1 MQKGFK
7 IASLYLIVT
16 LFIAV
21 SLYLVV
27 EKSVYLMYALP
38 ILLVV
43 LMLYFFS
50 YDKVLF
56 LIAFLT
62 PLSINLEGL
71 GLNIGLSLSVPV
83 EPLLFGV
90 LFFFI
95 AKLLYEKNF
104 DNKIARHPISIVIYI
119 MLIWI
124 LITTITSELP
134 LVSAKYLLSRIWFVI
149 PAYFVCAKLFKDPK
163 NINKFV
169 WLYIAALIIVVVYTT
184 INHALNGFSGNS
196 AHWVMTPFYNDHTAY
211 GAALA
216 IYLVLNTA
224 FLFIPNIKPQIRL
237 LIIISFAILCV
248 AMVLS
253 SCRAAWLS
261 IIAVIGVLAC
271 VLLKIKFRFILTVVI
286 VLVSMF
292 FAFRHQIIDVMERNE
307 QDSSNNFL
315 EHVQSITNIS
325 TDASNLERLNRWSS
339 ALRLFE
345 ERPFFGWG
353 PGTYQFVY
361 APYQLSVNK
370 TIITTN
376 FGDGG
381 NAHSEYIGA
390 LAEMGVIGSLI
401 VVLLIGVSVYRGL
414 TTYKRA
420 KNKESKILVL
430 AATLAIISYF
440 THGVLNNFLDTDKLA
455 IPVWSCLAIITV
467 IDIYHSGKTNYY
479 DSISEGL
486 KDQQTLNQ

>member
-1 MQKGFK
+1 MQNKLK
-7 IASLYLIVT
+7 IAGFYLTV
-16 LFIAV
+16 LFFVAV
-21 SLYLVV
+21 SLYFVV
-27 EKSVYLMYALP
+27 EKNMYYMYALP
-38 ILLVV
+38 ILFGV

-50 YDKVLF
+50 FDKVLF

-71 GLNIGLSLSVPV
+71 GLDIGLSLSVPV

-95 AKLLYEKNF
+95 AKLLYEKKF
-104 DNKIARHPISIVIYI
+104 DAKIASHPISIVIY
-119 MLIWI
+119 MMFIWI
-124 LITTITSELP
+124 LVTTITSELP
-134 LVSAKYLLSRIWFVI
+134 LVSIKYLLSRLWFVI

-169 WLYIAALIIVVVYTT
+169 WLYIAGLTIVVIYTT
-184 INHALNGFSGNS
+184 INHAMRGFSGNS

-216 IYLVLNTA
+216 IYLVLSAA
-224 FLFIPNIKPQIRL
+224 FLFIPNIKTSKRI
-237 LIIISFAILCV
+237 LIIICFSILLLGTF
-248 AMVLS
+248 LS
-253 SCRAAWLS
+253 ACRAAWLS
-261 IIAVIGVLAC
+261 LVAVIGVLIC
-271 VLLKIKFRFILTVVI
+271 VLLRIKFKYILTI
-286 VLVSMF
+286 IITLVALF
-292 FAFRHQIIDVMERNE
+292 FTFRHQIIDVMERNE
-307 QDSSNNFL
+307 QDSSNNL
-315 EHVQSITNIS
+315 VEHIQSITNIS

-361 APYQLSVNK
+361 APFQLSTNK

-376 FGDGG
+376 YGDGG

-390 LAEMGVIGSLI
+390 LAEMGVIGSFI
-401 VVLLIGVSVYRGL
+401 VILLVAVSIYVGL
-414 TTYKRA
+414 TTYKKA

-430 AATLAIISYF
+430 ATTLAIISYF

-467 IDIYHSGKTNYY
+467 IDVYHSGKTNYY
-479 DSISEGL
+479 DSIS
-486 KDQQTLNQ
+486 

>member
-7 IASLYLIVT
+7 IASLYIIAT
-16 LFIAV
+16 LFVAL

-27 EKSVYLMYALP
+27 EKSIYLMFALP
-38 ILLVV
+38 IVLGV
-43 LMLYFFS
+43 LMLYLFS
-50 YDKVLF
+50 FDKVLF

-71 GLNIGLSLSVPV
+71 FGLSLSLPV

-95 AKLLYEKNF
+95 AKLLHEGKF
-104 DNKIARHPISIVIYI
+104 DNKITSHPISIVIYI

-149 PAYFVCAKLFKDPK
+149 PSYFVCAKLFKNPV
-163 NINKFV
+163 NINKFI
-169 WLYIAALIIVVVYTT
+169 WLYIAGLLIVVLYTIT
-184 INHALNGFSGNS
+184 HHALNGFSGNS

-224 FLFIPNIKPQIRL
+224 FLFIPNIDKSKR
-237 LIIISFAILCV
+237 IIIAISFAILCI

-261 IIAVIGVLAC
+261 IVAVIGILIC
-271 VLLKIKFRFILTVVI
+271 VLLKIKFKFILTAVI
-286 VLVSMF
+286 ALVILF
-292 FAFRHQIIDVMERNE
+292 FSFRHQIIDVMERNE
-307 QDSSNNFL
+307 QDSSNNL
-315 EHVQSITNIS
+315 VEHIQSITNIS
-325 TDASNLERLNRWSS
+325 TDASNLERINRWSS

-345 ERPFFGWG
+345 DRPFFGWG

-361 APYQLSVNK
+361 APYQLSTNK
-370 TIITTN
+370 TVITTN
-376 FGDGG
+376 YGDGG

-390 LAEMGVIGSLI
+390 LAEMGIIGSLI
-401 VVLLIGVSVYRGL
+401 VVLLVVVSVYKGL
-414 TTYKRA
+414 ITYKKA
-420 KNKESKILVL
+420 QNKESRILSL

-440 THGVLNNFLDTDKLA
+440 IHGVLNNFLDTDKLA

-467 IDIYHSGKTNYY
+467 IDAYHSDKTNFY
-479 DSISEGL
+479 DTISE
-486 KDQQTLNQ
+486 DQQTQDQ

>member
-1 MQKGFK
+1 MQKSLK
-7 IASLYLIVT
+7 IASFYLIVT
-16 LFIAV
+16 LFVAI

-27 EKSVYLMYALP
+27 EKSIYLMFALP
-38 ILLVV
+38 LLLGV
-43 LMLYFFS
+43 LLLYCFS
-50 YDKVLF
+50 LDTVLF

-62 PLSINLEGL
+62 PLSINIEGL
-71 GLNIGLSLSVPV
+71 GVGLSLSVPV
-83 EPLLFGV
+83 EPMLVGV

-95 AKLLYEKNF
+95 AKLLQDKKF
-104 DNKIARHPISIVIYI
+104 DIGIARHPISLVIYL
-119 MLIWI
+119 MFIWI
-124 LITTITSELP
+124 IITTITSELP

-149 PAYFVCAKLFKDPK
+149 PAYFVCAKLFKDPN

-169 WLYIAALIIVVVYTT
+169 WLYIAGLIIVVIYTT

-216 IYLVLNTA
+216 IYLVLSGA
-224 FLFIPNIKPQIRL
+224 FIFIPNIKTSRRIMIIACFSIL
-237 LIIISFAILCV
+237 LLGTY
-248 AMVLS
+248 LS
-253 SCRAAWLS
+253 ACRAAWLS
-261 IIAVIGVLAC
+261 LVAVVGVLVC
-271 VLLKIKFRFILTVVI
+271 VLLRIKFKYILTI
-286 VLVSMF
+286 IIALVALF
-292 FAFRHQIIDVMERNE
+292 FTFRHQIIDVMERNE
-307 QDSSNNFL
+307 QDSSNNL
-315 EHVQSITNIS
+315 VEHIQSITNIS

-361 APYQLSVNK
+361 APFQLSANK

-376 FGDGG
+376 YGDGG

-390 LAEMGVIGSLI
+390 LAEMGVIGSFI
-401 VVLLIGVSVYRGL
+401 VILLVAVSIYKGL
-414 TTYKRA
+414 TTYKKA

-467 IDIYHSGKTNYY
+467 IDVYHSGKTNYY
-479 DSISEGL
+479 DSIS
-486 KDQQTLNQ
+486 

>member
-1 MQKGFK
+1 MQKGLK
-7 IASLYLIVT
+7 IAGFYLIVT
-16 LFIAV
+16 LFVAI

-27 EKSVYLMYALP
+27 EKSIYLMYALP
-38 ILLVV
+38 LLLGV
-43 LMLYFFS
+43 LMLYLFS
-50 YDKVLF
+50 FDKVLF

-62 PLSINLEGL
+62 PLSINIEGL
-71 GLNIGLSLSVPV
+71 GINIGLSLSVPV
-83 EPLLFGV
+83 EPMLVGV

-95 AKLLYEKNF
+95 AKLLQDKKF
-104 DNKIARHPISIVIYI
+104 DIGIARHPISQVIYL
-119 MLIWI
+119 MFIWI
-124 LITTITSELP
+124 VITTITSELP

-149 PAYFVCAKLFKDPK
+149 PAYFVCAKLFKDPN

-169 WLYIAALIIVVVYTT
+169 WLYIAGLIIVVIYTT

-216 IYLVLNTA
+216 IYLVLSAA
-224 FLFIPNIKPQIRL
+224 FIFVPNIKPSRR
-237 LIIISFAILCV
+237 IIIIACFAILCLG
-248 AMVLS
+248 MYLS
-253 SCRAAWLS
+253 ACRAAWLS
-261 IIAVIGVLAC
+261 IVAVVGVLIC
-271 VLLKIKFRFILTVVI
+271 VLLKIKFKYILTII
-286 VLVSMF
+286 VALVALF
-292 FAFRHQIIDVMERNE
+292 FTFRHQIIDVMERNE
-307 QDSSNNFL
+307 QDSSNNL
-315 EHVQSITNIS
+315 IEHIQSITNIS

-361 APYQLSVNK
+361 APFQLSANK

-376 FGDGG
+376 YGDGG

-390 LAEMGVIGSLI
+390 LAEMGVIGSFI
-401 VVLLIGVSVYRGL
+401 VILLVAVSIYKGL
-414 TTYKRA
+414 TTYKKA

-467 IDIYHSGKTNYY
+467 IDVYHSGKTNYY
-479 DSISEGL
+479 DSIS
-486 KDQQTLNQ
+486 

>member
-1 MQKGFK
+1 MHKGIK
-7 IASLYLIVT
+7 IAFFYLIITLFVIVNTYLIV
-16 LFIAV
+16 
-21 SLYLVV
+21 
-27 EKSVYLMYALP
+27 EKDMYYMFALP
-38 ILLVV
+38 ILLGV

-95 AKLLYEKNF
+95 CKLLYEKKI
-104 DNKIARHPISIVIYI
+104 DTKIASHPISIVIYI
-119 MLIWI
+119 MFIWI
-124 LITTITSELP
+124 IITTITSEIP
-134 LVSAKYLLSRIWFVI
+134 IVSAKYLLSRLWFII
-149 PAYFVCAKLFKDPK
+149 PAYFVCAKLFKNPE
-163 NINKFV
+163 NISKFI
-169 WLYIAALIIVVVYTT
+169 WLYIAGLIIVIVYTT
-184 INHALNGFSGNS
+184 INHAIYGFSGNT

-216 IYLVLNTA
+216 IYLVLNAA
-224 FLFIPNIKPQIRL
+224 FLFIPNIKPQRRI
-237 LIIISFAILCV
+237 LIIISFCIICT

-261 IIAVIGVLAC
+261 IIAVLGVLFC
-271 VLLKIKFRFILTVVI
+271 VLLKIKFRYILTVAI
-286 VLVSMF
+286 ILVTLF
-292 FAFRHQIIDVMERNE
+292 FTFRFQIIDAMEKNE
-307 QDSSNNFL
+307 QDSSNNLL

-325 TDASNLERLNRWSS
+325 TDASNLERINRWSS

-345 ERPFFGWG
+345 ARPFFGWG

-361 APYQLSVNK
+361 APYQLSSEK

-376 FGDGG
+376 YGDGG

-390 LAEMGVIGSLI
+390 LAEMGVIGSFI
-401 VVLLIGVSVYRGL
+401 VMLLVAVSVYTGL
-414 TTYKRA
+414 ITYKKA
-420 KNKESKILVL
+420 KNKESKILIL

-440 THGVLNNFLDTDKLA
+440 THGILNNFLDTDKLA
-455 IPVWSCLAIITV
+455 VPVWSCLAIITV
-467 IDIYHSGKTNYY
+467 IDTYHSNKDNFY
-479 DSISEGL
+479 DSIENKLS
-486 KDQQTLNQ
+486 DSQ

>member
-1 MQKGFK
+1 M
-7 IASLYLIVT
+7 
-16 LFIAV
+16 
-21 SLYLVV
+21 VV
-27 EKSVYLMYALP
+27 EKSMYLMFALP
-38 ILLVV
+38 ILLGI
-43 LMLYFFS
+43 LMLYVFS
-50 YDKVLF
+50 FDKVLF

-71 GLNIGLSLSVPV
+71 GLDIGLSLSVPV
-83 EPLLFGV
+83 EPLLVGV

-95 AKLLYEKNF
+95 AKLLYEKKF
-104 DNKIARHPISIVIYI
+104 DNKIAYHPISIVIYI

-149 PAYFVCAKLFKDPK
+149 PAYFVCAMLFKDPK

-169 WLYIAALIIVVVYTT
+169 WLYIAGLIIVIIYTT
-184 INHALNGFSGNS
+184 INHAINGFTGNS

-211 GAALA
+211 GAAIA
-216 IYLVLNTA
+216 IYLVLNA
-224 FLFIPNIKPQIRL
+224 AYIFMPNISLKKRIFV
-237 LIIISFAILCV
+237 IISFAIICT

-261 IIAVIGVLAC
+261 IVAVVGVLFC
-271 VLLKIKFRFILTVVI
+271 VLLKIKFKYILGIVV
-286 VLVSMF
+286 VLVSLF
-292 FAFRHQIIDVMERNE
+292 FSFRHQIIDVMERNE
-307 QDSSNNFL
+307 QDSSSNFV
-315 EHVQSITNIS
+315 EHIQSITNIS
-325 TDASNLERLNRWSS
+325 TDASNLERLNRWN
-339 ALRLFE
+339 AAFRLFE

-361 APYQLSVNK
+361 APYQLSANS

-376 FGDGG
+376 YGDGG

-390 LAEMGVIGSLI
+390 LSEMGVIGSLI
-401 VVLLIGVSVYRGL
+401 VITLLIVSVYKGL
-414 TTYKRA
+414 TTYKKA

-430 AATLAIISYF
+430 AATLSIISYF

-467 IDIYHSGKTNYY
+467 IDSYHSGKTNYY
-479 DSISEGL
+479 DSISEDL
-486 KDQQTLNQ
+486 QVPNQ

>member
-7 IASLYLIVT
+7 IAGLYIIATLFVALSLYFVI
-16 LFIAV
+16 
-21 SLYLVV
+21 
-27 EKSVYLMYALP
+27 EKSIYLMFALP
-38 ILLVV
+38 IVLGM
-43 LMLYFFS
+43 LMLYLFS
-50 YDKVLF
+50 FDKVLF

-71 GLNIGLSLSVPV
+71 FELSLSLPV

-95 AKLLYEKNF
+95 AKLLHEGKF
-104 DNKIARHPISIVIYI
+104 DNKITSHPISIVIYI

-149 PAYFVCAKLFKDPK
+149 PAYFVCAKLFKNPN
-163 NINKFV
+163 NISKFV
-169 WLYIAALIIVVVYTT
+169 WLYIAGLLIVVFYTIT
-184 INHALNGFSGNS
+184 HHALNGFSGNS

-216 IYLVLNTA
+216 IYLILNAA
-224 FLFIPNIKPQIRL
+224 FLFIPNIDKPKR
-237 LIIISFAILCV
+237 IIIAICFAILCI

-261 IIAVIGVLAC
+261 IVAVIGILIC
-271 VLLKIKFRFILTVVI
+271 VLLKIKFKFILTAIIALVI
-286 VLVSMF
+286 LF
-292 FAFRHQIIDVMERNE
+292 FSFRHQIIDVMERNE
-307 QDSSNNFL
+307 QDSSNNL
-315 EHVQSITNIS
+315 VEHIQSITNIS
-325 TDASNLERLNRWSS
+325 TDASNLERINRWSS

-345 ERPFFGWG
+345 ERPFLGWG

-361 APYQLSVNK
+361 APYQLSTNK

-376 FGDGG
+376 YGDGG

-390 LAEMGVIGSLI
+390 LAEMGIIGSLI
-401 VVLLIGVSVYRGL
+401 VVLLVIVSVYKGL
-414 TTYKRA
+414 TTYKKA
-420 KNKESKILVL
+420 KNKESKILIL

-440 THGVLNNFLDTDKLA
+440 IHGVLNNFLDTDKLS
-455 IPVWSCLAIITV
+455 IPVWSCLAIITA
-467 IDIYHSGKTNYY
+467 IDTYHSGKTNYNEP
-479 DSISEGL
+479 ISE
-486 KDQQTLNQ
+486 DQPSLNQ

>member
-1 MQKGFK
+1 
-7 IASLYLIVT
+7 
-16 LFIAV
+16 
-21 SLYLVV
+21 
-27 EKSVYLMYALP
+27 
-38 ILLVV
+38 
-43 LMLYFFS
+43 
-50 YDKVLF
+50 
-56 LIAFLT
+56 
-62 PLSINLEGL
+62 
-71 GLNIGLSLSVPV
+71 
-83 EPLLFGV
+83 
-90 LFFFI
+90 
-95 AKLLYEKNF
+95 
-104 DNKIARHPISIVIYI
+104 
-119 MLIWI
+119 
-124 LITTITSELP
+124 
-134 LVSAKYLLSRIWFVI
+134 
-149 PAYFVCAKLFKDPK
+149 
-163 NINKFV
+163 
-169 WLYIAALIIVVVYTT
+169 
-184 INHALNGFSGNS
+184 
-196 AHWVMTPFYNDHTAY
+196 
-211 GAALA
+211 
-216 IYLVLNTA
+216 
-224 FLFIPNIKPQIRL
+224 
-237 LIIISFAILCV
+237 
-248 AMVLS
+248 MVLS

>member
-1 MQKGFK
+1 MQKGIK
-7 IASLYLIVT
+7 IASLYCIVT
-16 LFIAV
+16 LFVAL
-21 SLYLVV
+21 SLYIVI
-27 EKSVYLMYALP
+27 EKSSYLMFALP
-38 ILLVV
+38 LL
-43 LMLYFFS
+43 LGMLLLYIFS

-62 PLSINLEGL
+62 PLSINLAGV
-71 GLNIGLSLSVPV
+71 GLSLSVPV

-95 AKLLYEKNF
+95 AKLLYEKEF
-104 DNKIARHPISIVIYI
+104 DNKIAYHPISIVIYL
-119 MLIWI
+119 MFIWI
-124 LITTITSELP
+124 IITTITSELP
-134 LVSAKYLLSRIWFVI
+134 LVSIKYLLSRVWFII

-169 WLYIAALIIVVVYTT
+169 WFYIAGLIIVIAYT
-184 INHALNGFSGNS
+184 IFNHAMNGFSGKS

-216 IYLVLNTA
+216 IYMVMNAA
-224 FLFIPNIKPQIRL
+224 FLFIPNIKTSIR
-237 LIIISFAILCV
+237 IIIALSFALLCI

-261 IIAVIGVLAC
+261 IIAVIGILIC
-271 VLLKIKFRFILTVVI
+271 VLLKIKFKYIFTIAI
-286 VLVSMF
+286 ALVAMF
-292 FAFRHQIIDVMERNE
+292 FTFRHQIIDVMERNE
-307 QDSSNNFL
+307 QDSSSNLL

-325 TDASNLERLNRWSS
+325 TDASNLERINRWSS

-345 ERPFFGWG
+345 ERPVFGWG

-361 APYQLSVNK
+361 APYQLSMNK

-376 FGDGG
+376 YGDGG

-390 LAEMGVIGSLI
+390 LAEMGVIGSLLVI
-401 VVLLIGVSVYRGL
+401 LLVIVSVYKGL
-414 TTYKRA
+414 TTYNKA

-440 THGVLNNFLDTDKLA
+440 VHGVLNNFLDTDKLA

-467 IDIYHSGKTNYY
+467 IDTYHSGKTNYY
-479 DSISEGL
+479 DSISES
-486 KDQQTLNQ
+486 QQALNQ

>member
-1 MQKGFK
+1 MRKSLK
-7 IASLYLIVT
+7 IAGFYLIVT
-16 LFIAV
+16 LFVIV
-21 SLYLVV
+21 SLFLVV
-27 EKSVYLMYALP
+27 EKNMYYMYALP
-38 ILLVV
+38 LLLGV

-95 AKLLYEKNF
+95 AKLLYNKKF
-104 DNKIARHPISIVIYI
+104 DNKIASHPISIVIYL

-149 PAYFVCAKLFKDPK
+149 PAYFVCAKLFENPN
-163 NINKFV
+163 NISKFV
-169 WLYIAALIIVVVYTT
+169 WFYIAGLIIVVIYTT
-184 INHALNGFSGNS
+184 IHHAMWGFSGNS
-196 AHWVMTPFYNDHTAY
+196 AHWVMSPFYNDHTAY

-216 IYLVLNTA
+216 IYFVLNAA
-224 FLFIPNIKPQIRL
+224 FLFIPNIKTSKR
-237 LIIISFAILCV
+237 IIIIACFAILCLG
-248 AMVLS
+248 MYLS
-253 SCRAAWLS
+253 ACRAAWVS
-261 IIAVIGVLAC
+261 IVAVIGVLFC
-271 VLLKIKFRFILTVVI
+271 VLLKIKFKYILTIIIAAVA
-286 VLVSMF
+286 LF
-292 FAFRHQIIDVMERNE
+292 FTFRHQIIDVMERNE
-307 QDSSNNFL
+307 QDSSNNL
-315 EHVQSITNIS
+315 VEHIQSITNIS

-361 APYQLSVNK
+361 APYQLSMNK

-376 FGDGG
+376 HGDGG

-390 LAEMGVIGSLI
+390 LSEMGVIGSFL
-401 VVLLIGVSVYRGL
+401 VVLLVAVSVYKGL
-414 TTYKRA
+414 TVYKKA
-420 KNKESKILVL
+420 KNKESKILTL

-455 IPVWSCLAIITV
+455 IPVWSCLAIITA
-467 IDIYHSGKTNYY
+467 IDVYHSGKTNYN
-479 DSISEGL
+479 DTSVE
-486 KDQQTLNQ
+486 DQQVLNQ

>member
-1 MQKGFK
+1 
-7 IASLYLIVT
+7 
-16 LFIAV
+16 
-21 SLYLVV
+21 
-27 EKSVYLMYALP
+27 MYALP
-38 ILLVV
+38 ILLGV
-43 LMLYFFS
+43 LLLYFFS

-62 PLSINLEGL
+62 PLSVNLES
-71 GLNIGLSLSVPV
+71 LNIGLSLSLPV

-95 AKLLYEKNF
+95 AKLLHEKRF
-104 DNKIARHPISIVIYI
+104 DNKIARHPISIVIYL
-119 MLIWI
+119 MFIWI

-134 LVSAKYLLSRIWFVI
+134 LVSSKYLLSRIWFII
-149 PAYFVCAKLFKDPK
+149 PAYFVCAKLFKDPD

-169 WLYIAALIIVVVYTT
+169 WLYIAGLIIVIIYTT
-184 INHALNGFSGNS
+184 INHAINGFSGNS

-216 IYLVLNTA
+216 IYLVMGGA
-224 FLFIPNIKPQIRL
+224 FLIMPNIKTPTR
-237 LIIISFAILCV
+237 IIIIICFAVLCLGMILS
-248 AMVLS
+248 A
-253 SCRAAWLS
+253 CRAAWVS
-261 IIAVIGVLAC
+261 IVAVIGVLCC
-271 VLLKIKFRFILTVVI
+271 VLLRIKFRYILTIVI
-286 VLVSMF
+286 ALVALF
-292 FAFRHQIIDVMERNE
+292 FTFRHQIIDIMERNE
-307 QDSSNNFL
+307 QDSSNNL
-315 EHVQSITNIS
+315 VEHIQSITNIS

-361 APYQLSVNK
+361 APYQLSANK

-376 FGDGG
+376 YGDGG

-390 LAEMGVIGSLI
+390 LAEMGVTGSLLVI
-401 VVLLIGVSVYRGL
+401 LLVAVSVYKGL
-414 TTYKRA
+414 TTYKNA

-440 THGVLNNFLDTDKLA
+440 THGILNNFLDTDKLA

-467 IDIYHSGKTNYY
+467 IDSYHSGKTNYY
-479 DSISEGL
+479 DSTVE
-486 KDQQTLNQ
+486 DQQIPSQ

>member
-1 MQKGFK
+1 
-7 IASLYLIVT
+7 
-16 LFIAV
+16 
-21 SLYLVV
+21 
-27 EKSVYLMYALP
+27 MYAMP
-38 ILLVV
+38 ILLGI

-62 PLSINLEGL
+62 PLAINLEGL
-71 GLNIGLSLSVPV
+71 GLSIGLSLSVPV

-90 LFFFI
+90 LFFFV
-95 AKLLYEKNF
+95 AKLLYEKKF
-104 DNKIARHPISIVIYI
+104 DNKIAHHPISIVIYI
-119 MLIWI
+119 MFLWI
-124 LITTITSELP
+124 LVTTITSELP

-149 PAYFVCAKLFKDPK
+149 PAYFVCAKLFKDPR

-169 WLYIAALIIVVVYTT
+169 WLYIASLIIVIIYST
-184 INHALNGFSGNS
+184 INHAINGFSGNS
-196 AHWVMTPFYNDHTAY
+196 AHWVMKPFYNDHTAY

-216 IYLVLNTA
+216 IYLILASA
-224 FLFIPNIKPQIRL
+224 FILMPNIKLSRR
-237 LIIISFAILCV
+237 IIIIICFGIICLG
-248 AMVLS
+248 MVLS
-253 SCRAAWLS
+253 ACRAAWLS
-261 IIAVIGVLAC
+261 IVAVVGILIC
-271 VLLKIKFRFILTVVI
+271 VLLKIKFKYLLTVAITLV
-286 VLVSMF
+286 VLF
-292 FAFRHQIIDVMERNE
+292 FSFRHQIIDVMERNE
-307 QDSSNNFL
+307 QDSSNNFV
-315 EHVQSITNIS
+315 EHIQSITNIS

-361 APYQLSVNK
+361 APYQMSMNK

-376 FGDGG
+376 YGDGG

-390 LAEMGVIGSLI
+390 LAEMGIFGSLI
-401 VVLLIGVSVYRGL
+401 VILLVGVSVYKGL
-414 TTYKRA
+414 MTYKKA

-479 DSISEGL
+479 DPIDE
-486 KDQQTLNQ
+486 DQQVLNQ